1 MSGSAFDISSKEF
14 PFKEMGIHDFAA
26 DLAFGHVG
34 EDYVRRFLLAI
45 TTGDYEVKTD
55 RYRNGRMVI
64 ETNQNPR
71 GMVDSENN
79 RMWVPSGINVTT
91 AKWWVYVFSL
101 DGAFIMLDVDR
112 VKRYLR
118 LNRDKFNESTKINLG
133 SLDNPARGFLLY
145 PNHVSDLMVNPD
157 YDVEE

>member
-1 MSGSAFDISSKEF
+1 MTGSGFDISSKEF
-14 PFKEMGIHDFAA
+14 AFKEIGICDFAA

-34 EDYVRRFLLAI
+34 EDYVRKFLSAI

-71 GMVDSENN
+71 GLLNSDGERV
-79 RMWVPSGINVTT
+79 WVTSGINVTT
-91 AKWWVYVFSL
+91 AKWWVYIFSI
-101 DGAFIMLDVDR
+101 DGAFLVLDVER
-112 VKRYLR
+112 VKRFLR
-118 LNRDKFNESTKINLG
+118 FNRDKFNESTKINLG

-145 PNHVSDLMVNPD
+145 PNHVSDLMTNPN
-157 YDVEE
+157 YDIE